1 METFV
6 VHIHRRT
13 GSGAGQDDVL
23 AGIVE
28 RTDSAVS
35 RPFVTLVELLAL
47 LGVQPPAVTPSRQR
61 SRSKS

>member
-13 GSGAGQDDVL
+13 ESDAVGGGVL

-35 RPFVTLVELLAL
+35 RPFATLDELLAL
-47 LGVQPPAVTPSRQR
+47 LGVPRPVAHQSRQR

>member
-6 VHIHRRT
+6 VHIHRRAEP
-13 GSGAGQDDVL
+13 GAGAGEVL

-35 RPFVTLVELLAL
+35 RPFATLDELLAL
-47 LGVQPPAVTPSRQR
+47 LGVPRPVVTQSRQR